1 MKNILY
7 WLLTI
12 VLIAG
17 LSFSG
22 VRKDVDETEDITSV
36 ENISDENET
45 DEKLSAVTD
54 EDPAVENP
62 AEEKQGLALPVPSSE
77 KHIGFNLT
85 EVKMVGQTNWT
96 NMYSSVTNFS
106 GIYDIYSLN
115 YSILDAA
122 GNEIGQCEIL
132 ADITGDY
139 VEKPVAVAK
148 SVSISVSGKQLF
160 SVELTFVLNGENI
173 VDGKISDE
181 IPYELATVTGGK
193 EDLWYVEDFKPS
205 FTDDFVSQIT
215 DSKLSVLNL
224 CTLDIAGLFD
234 GKNEINSVVNC
245 AKFYIT
251 ADGVPEKMV
260 SAADDTPVEIYKYD
274 GLGNLIQINGFT
286 DDGQPS
292 RITYNTY
299 DLANRLIKTSV
310 HEADN
315 SFVYATEYEYDSE
328 GNLIKKIG
336 TSIYGSMNYITEYD
350 ANGEEI
356 RTTMPMGDDC
366 HDMPYYY
373 ELNSSGLIILEAS
386 LNDDGTEAYRFEFTY
401 DSDGNRYMKYYENGE
416 LVREGF
422 DD

>member
-22 VRKDVDETEDITSV
+22 VRNDSDETEDITSV
-36 ENISDENET
+36 ENVSDENGT
-45 DEKLSAVTD
+45 DANLPDVTG
-54 EDPAVENP
+54 EDP
-62 AEEKQGLALPVPSSE
+62 AEEKRDLKLPVPSSE

-132 ADITGDY
+132 ADITGDF

-160 SVELTFVLNGENI
+160 SVELTFISNGENI
-173 VDGKISDE
+173 VDGQISDE
-181 IPYELATVTGGK
+181 IIYNLATVAGG
-193 EDLWYVEDFKPS
+193 VENQWSLSNYKPAY
-205 FTDDFVSQIT
+205 TNDFVSQIT
-215 DSKLSVLNL
+215 DSKLSVSNL
-224 CTLDIAGLFD
+224 CTLDISGLFD
-234 GKNEINSVVNC
+234 GRNEINPVVYGT
-245 AKFYIT
+245 KMYIT
-251 ADGVPEKMV
+251 ADGALEKRV
-260 SAADDTPVEIYKYD
+260 SATDDTPFATYKYD
-274 GLGNLIQINGFT
+274 GSGNLIQINSFR
-286 DDGQPS
+286 DNGQPS

-328 GNLIKKIG
+328 GKLVKKIG
-336 TSIYGSMNYITEYD
+336 TSIFVSLNYITEYD
-350 ANGEEI
+350 ANGDEI

-373 ELNSSGLIILEAS
+373 EMDSSGRVILEAS
-386 LNDDGTEAYRFEFTY
+386 LNDDGTEAYRFEYIY
-401 DSDGNRYMKYYENGE
+401 DSNGHQYMKYYENGE